1 MIDWLKNR
9 LSSIVVYAVVVIIS
23 VIFMILGGMNWIFT
37 IITVAAICFGI
48 LINYYLMYK
57 KEISVQSKIRLQ
69 KISIL
74 KDLSKNKYSS
84 LDEILKS
91 VNNEEYEI
99 ILNMADGVLKN
110 IENSKDNIINRFISE
125 KNKCN
130 DYLDEWQIVTK
141 EALNT
146 VIDDVN
152 KIDFDNAQTKIDK
165 ATVNNHIK
173 ILQRDIAQLIYFYTS
188 ISGNTPE
195 ISSVKLRHITMS
207 IMKRY
212 SKIFLKNKINT
223 SFKMVEKTINTNIE
237 YLNYILDSLIDTA
250 VKCGAKSI
258 KITSKEDENGTFKL
272 VMIDN
277 GIGIN
282 TQDESIISRY
292 SSKRDR
298 IDLFVCKSLCE
309 YMGYK
314 LYMTSEDVTTV
325 EIIFS

>member
-9 LSSIVVYAVVVIIS
+9 LSSIVVYAVVIIIS

-84 LDEILKS
+84 CMVKI
-91 VNNEEYEI
+91 NNSK
-99 ILNMADGVLKN
+99 LTGVLKN

-237 YLNYILDSLIDTA
+237 YLNDILDSLIDTA
-250 VKCGAKSI
+250 GKCGAKSI

>member
-1 MIDWLKNR
+1 
-9 LSSIVVYAVVVIIS
+9 
-23 VIFMILGGMNWIFT
+23 
-37 IITVAAICFGI
+37 
-48 LINYYLMYK
+48 MYK

-282 TQDESIISRY
+282 TQDENIISRY